1 MSPPRNR
8 HLGGR
13 IVIKYDAVVLSH
25 PKDYVKVSF
34 CLDSLRFLNP
44 SPQNIYVVSPHL
56 LKIDS
61 ATCMKDE
68 DAIFVKANDIKYR
81 RKNWIYQQLIKLLQ
95 DFTENDLY
103 MCVDSDLIFN
113 RKLTVLKNDNP
124 VFFISNREQRY
135 PPYFAFTR
143 QYLDL
148 ERQVP
153 FTFINDFMMFDKNI
167 LKKMIPDK
175 RKFVKDINEIVS
187 DECLLSE
194 FETYGN
200 YVVKYFPDYYS
211 MKQTQV
217 LTHGKY
223 LKEDP
228 WTSDEIKRLVKNNS
242 DKDIDLFTVHTW
254 T

>member
-1 MSPPRNR
+1 MT
-8 HLGGR
+8 
-13 IVIKYDAVVLSH
+13 KYDIVVLSH

-44 SPQNIYVVSPHL
+44 PPQNIYVVSPHL
-56 LKIDS
+56 LKIDGV
-61 ATCMKDE
+61 TCMKDE
-68 DAIFVKANDIKYR
+68 DAIFVKVDGIKFR
-81 RKNWIYQQLIKLLQ
+81 RKNWIYQQLVKLIQ

-113 RKLTVLKNDNP
+113 RELAVFKNEKP
-124 VFFISNREQRY
+124 TFFISNRQQNHR
-135 PPYFAFTR
+135 PYFTFLEK
-143 QYLDL
+143 YFDL
-148 ERQVP
+148 MKQVS

-200 YVVKYFPDYYS
+200 YVVKYFPDRYH

-217 LTHGKY
+217 YTRGKF

-228 WTSDEIKRLVKNNS
+228 WTSDEIKQIVTDSAGL
-242 DKDIDLFTVHTW
+242 DIDLFTIHTW
-254 T
+254 V